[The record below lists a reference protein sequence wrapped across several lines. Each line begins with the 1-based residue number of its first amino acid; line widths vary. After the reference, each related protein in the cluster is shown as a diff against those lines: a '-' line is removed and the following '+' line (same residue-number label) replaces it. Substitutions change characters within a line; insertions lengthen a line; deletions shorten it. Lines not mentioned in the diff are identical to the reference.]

1 MEKPWTASKPVV
13 RRIDPA
19 GEPLVDARGADPASS
34 SRPFVAAAAR
44 AAEDDVALVV
54 ELVDDTP
61 AIERLKRKLRPP
73 LGPVADVIVVGPST
87 HRRLHG

>member
-1 MEKPWTASKPVV
+1 VDGFEA
-13 RRIDPA
+13 RRPA
-19 GEPLVDARGADPASS
+19 HRSRGRAPRGRARRR
-34 SRPFVAAAAR
+34 SRIFVEALRAAAAR

-73 LGPVADVIVVGPST
+73 LGPIADVIVVGPST

>member
-13 RRIDPA
+13 RRIDA
-19 GEPLVDARGADPASS
+19 GGKLLVDARGPDRRIVEAL
-34 SRPFVAAAAR
+34 RAAAAR
-44 AAEDDVALVV
+44 AAEDDVASVV

-73 LGPVADVIVVGPST
+73 LGPIADVIVVGPST

>member
-19 GEPLVDARGADPASS
+19 GEPLVDARGAD
-34 SRPFVAAAAR
+34 RRIFVEALRAAAAR

-73 LGPVADVIVVGPST
+73 LGPIADVIVVGPST